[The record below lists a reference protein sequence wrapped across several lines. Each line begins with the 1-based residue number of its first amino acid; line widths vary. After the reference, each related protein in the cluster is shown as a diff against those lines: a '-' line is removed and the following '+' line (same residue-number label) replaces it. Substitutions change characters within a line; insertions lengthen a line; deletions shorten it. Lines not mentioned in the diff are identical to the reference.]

1 MMKRNLNIEAL
12 RVYMMLLIVLLHA
25 TGTYIDSQNIRS
37 SFGFDVGWLFGY
49 RSITFLGVTT
59 FAFIS
64 GYYGVKLKLSKCL
77 AMELMALTYGL
88 VVLLLCV
95 YKHTDITFGTIRNYL
110 FPISS
115 GNLWY
120 FSCYMMLLI
129 VSPMLNAGLEAI
141 NKSAFRQSLLIFM
154 FIVYGFR
161 FISGGANCD
170 FYVLLLI
177 YLIGRYLRKYPIP
190 FLIKYRMYIFISL
203 VLLNF
208 ILAFCLG
215 YLGLGKL
222 VLLLEGNNNPIT
234 GLAAVSLFYIFS
246 YMKSEPNVNRLVS
259 KLAPNMLAVYVFH
272 ELLRGSGVFDFH
284 FLNGQLL
291 ESFAISVLVVLII
304 SLVERVRIFLFSPL
318 LKLLNKI

>member
-1 MMKRNLNIEAL
+1 
-12 RVYMMLLIVLLHA
+12 
-25 TGTYIDSQNIRS
+25 
-37 SFGFDVGWLFGY
+37 
-49 RSITFLGVTT
+49 
-59 FAFIS
+59 
-64 GYYGVKLKLSKCL
+64 
-77 AMELMALTYGL
+77 
-88 VVLLLCV
+88 
-95 YKHTDITFGTIRNYL
+95 
-110 FPISS
+110 
-115 GNLWY
+115 
-120 FSCYMMLLI
+120 
-129 VSPMLNAGLEAI
+129 
-141 NKSAFRQSLLIFM
+141 M

-259 KLAPNMLAVYVFH
+259 KLAPNMLAVYVLH
-272 ELLRGSGVFDFH
+272 ELARTEGLIDFSILQGNLLLIFPIACATILILALFDKF
-284 FLNGQLL
+284 
-291 ESFAISVLVVLII
+291 
-304 SLVERVRIFLFSPL
+304 RTFLFRPL
-318 LKLLNKI
+318 INKINIFKL